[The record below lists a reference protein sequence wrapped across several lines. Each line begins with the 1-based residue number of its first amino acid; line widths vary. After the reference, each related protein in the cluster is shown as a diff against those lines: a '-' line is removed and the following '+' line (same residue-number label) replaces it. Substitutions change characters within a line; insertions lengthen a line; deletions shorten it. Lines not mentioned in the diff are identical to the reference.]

1 MTPEQIV
8 LVQES
13 FFQKVVPIKDIAAGM
28 FYDRLFTLDPSLR
41 SLFKGDMK
49 EQGRKLMAMIATAVG
64 GLTQLESI
72 VPAVKALGQ
81 RHGEYGVQPSHYGT
95 VAEALMWTLEQ
106 GLGEAFTDDVREAWV
121 ATYGILS
128 SSMIVAAEKKAP

>member
-1 MTPEQIV
+1 MTPEQIA

-13 FFQKVVPIKDIAAGM
+13 FKKVVPIKDVAAAM

-41 SLFKGDMK
+41 SLFKGDIK

-72 VPAVKALGQ
+72 VPAVEALGQ

-95 VAEALMWTLEQ
+95 VAEALLWTLEQ
-106 GLGEAFTDDVREAWV
+106 GLGEAFTDDVKEAWV

-128 SSMIVAAEKKAP
+128 STMIAAAEKKAA

>member
-1 MTPEQIV
+1 MTPEQIA

-13 FFQKVVPIKDIAAGM
+13 FKKIVPLKDVTAAM
-28 FYDRLFTLDPSLR
+28 FYERLFTLDPSLR
-41 SLFKGDMK
+41 SLFKGDME

-64 GLTQLESI
+64 GLTQLGSI
-72 VPAVKALGQ
+72 VPAVQALGQ

-128 SSMIVAAEKKAP
+128 SAMIAAAEKKAP

>member
-13 FFQKVVPIKDIAAGM
+13 FKKVVPIKDLAADM
-28 FYDRLFTLDPSLR
+28 FYNRLFTLDPSLR
-41 SLFKGDMK
+41 PLFKGDMK

-72 VPAVKALGQ
+72 VPAVEALGQ

-95 VAEALMWTLEQ
+95 VGEALMWALEQ

-128 SSMIVAAEKKAP
+128 STMIAAAEKKAP

>member
-13 FFQKVVPIKDIAAGM
+13 FKKVVPIKDLAAGM

-41 SLFKGDMK
+41 PLFKGDLK

-64 GLTQLESI
+64 GLTKLESI
-72 VPAVKALGQ
+72 VPAVEALGQ

-95 VAEALMWTLEQ
+95 VGEALIWTLEK

-121 ATYGILS
+121 AAYGILS
-128 SSMIVAAEKKAP
+128 STMIAAAEKKPA

>member
-13 FFQKVVPIKDIAAGM
+13 FKKIVPIKDIAAGM

-49 EQGRKLMAMIATAVG
+49 EQGRKLMAMFATAVG

-72 VPAVKALGQ
+72 VPAVEALGQ
-81 RHGEYGVQPSHYGT
+81 RHGKYGVQPSPYGT
-95 VAEALMWTLEQ
+95 VAEALPWTLEQ
-106 GLGEAFTDDVREAWV
+106 GLGEAFTDDVKEAWV

-128 SSMIVAAEKKAP
+128 STMIAAAEIMAA

>member
-13 FFQKVVPIKDIAAGM
+13 FKKVVPIKDLAADM
-28 FYDRLFTLDPSLR
+28 FYNRLFTLDPSLR
-41 SLFKGDMK
+41 PLFKGDMK

-64 GLTQLESI
+64 GLTRLESI
-72 VPAVKALGQ
+72 VPAVEALGQ
-81 RHGEYGVQPSHYGT
+81 RHGDYGVQPSHYDT
-95 VAEALMWTLEQ
+95 VAEALLWTLEK
-106 GLGEAFTDDVREAWV
+106 GLGEAFTDDVKEAWV

-128 SSMIVAAEKKAP
+128 STMIAAAEKKAA